1 MSAILKGIPKSVETK
16 AKISAS
22 MKGKTRSEDTKTRLS
37 KANGTSFEVLDLK
50 NNITTTFDSSSSQS
64 LKYSTF
70 YGLKYL
76 KLQMP
81 YQNRYVFKLQK

>member
-1 MSAILKGIPKSVETK
+1 LHETK

-37 KANGTSFEVLDLK
+37 EANGTPVEILDLK
-50 NNITTTFDSSSSQS
+50 NNITTTFDSIRQVAKA
-64 LKYSTF
+64 LNIAHSTV
-70 YGLKYL
+70 LKYL

-81 YQNRYVFKLQK
+81 YQNRYVFTITKIDS